1 MISES
6 DPNDSDVDL
15 DESTTWHVE
24 EPDDSQDNQSKPDT
38 H

>member
-1 MISES
+1 M
-6 DPNDSDVDL
+6 PNPDIEL